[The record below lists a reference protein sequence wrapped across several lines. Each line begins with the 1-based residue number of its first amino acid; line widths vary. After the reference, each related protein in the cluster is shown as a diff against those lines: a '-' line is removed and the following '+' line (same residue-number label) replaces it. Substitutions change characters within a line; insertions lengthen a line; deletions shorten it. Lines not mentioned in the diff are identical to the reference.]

1 MFTAIIFLLLCIVG
15 MSRACKQMRQA
26 LDDHKYWLVVI
37 DGLALVLGVYLL
49 LRILTWIL
57 IDIMT

>member
-1 MFTAIIFLLLCIVG
+1 MLTAIIFLLLCVVG
-15 MSRACKQMRQA
+15 MSRAYEQMRRA
-26 LDDHKYWLVVI
+26 LDNRKYWLVAI

-57 IDIMT
+57 LEIMT